1 MQGPVEGDVKRS
13 SRISPSI
20 GRRPPRT
27 AVALTFGLSVAWAG
41 VDEAFQMLVPSRTP
55 SILDVGIDAAGALIA
70 CIGAVDR
77 PRLVDVMTSALLWAA
92 TVVGSVALVLNA
104 VIGDGSGGLWVTTSA
119 AALAVIARRW
129 GTTG

>member
-1 MQGPVEGDVKRS
+1 
-13 SRISPSI
+13 
-20 GRRPPRT
+20 
-27 AVALTFGLSVAWAG
+27 

-70 CIGAVDR
+70 CIGAVGR

-119 AALAVIARRW
+119 AALAVVARRR